1 MNLPLHH
8 RRLLSAAAAVLLV
21 AGSVLSTRVAAD
33 TTVPSLDKARGAIKN
48 ADARAVFDQQMGS
61 APIPDGFGT
70 QLPAGFSRELLLSQ
84 LTPGIDRQRVVLVGA
99 KAWPQRP
106 GGYVATACLAANAEQ
121 AQRALRY
128 PSPQCDGD
136 SESSGNEIWFGVF
149 DRAADGSMQLVART
163 TAPVTTST
171 DWSHTNIDMP
181 QAMEFDDSKTP
192 PVSRPQSWQ
201 RLDFAR
207 YQLRS
212 GDMAFGV
219 RAGWSEGY
227 AGGGAS
233 FEALYLFH
241 IDGKALRVVFAQPM
255 MFNKMIAGDWHKD
268 GTRSH
273 DMSDGSN
280 TLNVLPGTSAGY
292 HDLQLREQR
301 GKWRQTWRWSDASQ
315 TYQIE

>member
-1 MNLPLHH
+1 MNPRFRHVLPT
-8 RRLLSAAAAVLLV
+8 AAACLL
-21 AGSVLSTRVAAD
+21 ASGMLLAPATAQ

-48 ADARAVFDQQMGS
+48 ADARASFDQQMGS

-84 LTPGIDRQRVVLVGA
+84 LTPGIDRKRVVLTGA

-106 GGYVATACLAANAEQ
+106 GGYVAVACLAASAEQ

-128 PSPQCDGD
+128 PSSQCDGEND
-136 SESSGNEIWFGVF
+136 SSGNEIWFGVF
-149 DRAADGSMQLVART
+149 DRAADGSVQLVART
-163 TAPVTTST
+163 EAAVTAGT
-171 DWSHTNIDMP
+171 DWGHTNIDMP
-181 QAMEFDDSKTP
+181 QAMELDDSKTP
-192 PVSRPQSWQ
+192 PLSRPQSWQ
-201 RLDFAR
+201 RFDFAR
-207 YQLRS
+207 YQLRN
-212 GDMAFGV
+212 GDTAFGV

-273 DMSDGSN
+273 DLTDGSN
-280 TLNVLPGTSAGY
+280 TLNVLPGTTAGY
-292 HDLQLREQR
+292 HDLQLRER
-301 GKWRQTWRWSDASQ
+301 NGKWRQTWRWSEASQ
-315 TYQIE
+315 AYQLQ

>member
-1 MNLPLHH
+1 MNPRFRHVLPT
-8 RRLLSAAAAVLLV
+8 AAACLLV
-21 AGSVLSTRVAAD
+21 SGMLLAPATAQ

-84 LTPGIDRQRVVLVGA
+84 LTPGIDRKRVVLTGA
-99 KAWPQRP
+99 KVWPQRT
-106 GGYVATACLAANAEQ
+106 GSYVAVVCLAASAEL

-128 PSPQCDGD
+128 PSTQCDGEND
-136 SESSGNEIWFGVF
+136 SSGNEIWFGVF
-149 DRAADGSMQLVART
+149 DRVADGSVQLVART
-163 TAPVTTST
+163 ETAVTAST
-171 DWSHTNIDMP
+171 DWGHTNIDMP
-181 QAMEFDDSKTP
+181 QAMEFDDNKTP
-192 PVSRPQSWQ
+192 PLSRPQSWQ
-201 RLDFAR
+201 RFDFAR
-207 YQLRS
+207 YQLRN

-273 DMSDGSN
+273 DMTDGSN
-280 TLNVLPGTSAGY
+280 TLNVLPGTTAGY
-292 HDLQLREQR
+292 HDLQLRER
-301 GKWRQTWRWSDASQ
+301 GGKWRQTWRWSDATQ
-315 TYQIE
+315 AYQLQ

>member
-1 MNLPLHH
+1 MHPRFRHFLPTAAACFIASSA
-8 RRLLSAAAAVLLV
+8 LLSPATAE
-21 AGSVLSTRVAAD
+21 
-33 TTVPSLDKARGAIKN
+33 TTVPSLDKARGAIRN

-70 QLPAGFSRELLLSQ
+70 QLPPGFSRELLLSQ
-84 LTPGIDRQRVVLVGA
+84 LTPGVDRKRVVLVGA

-106 GGYVATACLAANAEQ
+106 DGYVAVVCLAATAEH
-121 AQRALRY
+121 AQMALRY
-128 PSPQCDGD
+128 PSTQCDGEND
-136 SESSGNEIWFGVF
+136 SSGNEIWFGVF
-149 DRAADGSMQLVART
+149 DRAAGGKLQLAART
-163 TAPVTTST
+163 EAPVTTST
-171 DWSHTNIDMP
+171 DWGRTNIDMP
-181 QAMEFDDSKTP
+181 QAMEFDDGKTP
-192 PVSRPQSWQ
+192 PLSRPQSWQ
-201 RLDFAR
+201 RFDFAR

-212 GDMAFGV
+212 GDVAFGV

-255 MFNKMIAGDWHKD
+255 MFSKMIAGDWHKD

-280 TLNVLPGTSAGY
+280 TLNVLPGTTAGY
-292 HDLQLREQR
+292 HDLQLRERR
-301 GKWRQTWRWSDASQ
+301 GTWRQTWRWSDASQ
-315 TYQIE
+315 SYQVE